1 MRFYYGYQPYVPV
14 AQRQAEAA
22 MAMAKLAR
30 AGKKISPVVI
40 QGRNIATTFW
50 GIAWCENL
58 ESYSDF
64 ANRLP
69 RGRTYARN
77 GSVVHLEIGK
87 GQIASM
93 VRGSSLY
100 HIQIEI
106 DELPKVRWQA
116 LKKECGGQVGS
127 LVELLQGRLSK
138 AVMGLVTDRDKGL
151 FPKPKEIRITCS
163 CPDDATLCKH
173 IAATMYGVGNRLD
186 KEPGLLF
193 LLRGVDQSELIEE
206 AVAPGGSAGKS
217 ATVLKGDLAAIFDI
231 ELGDGT
237 PVIPG
242 KGGKSFKVPAEKKT
256 AGKSGKPAT
265 RMAKTAKPLA
275 GMAPKPAARMA
286 KIAKPIAGKAP
297 KPAARMAKIAK
308 PIAGELRKQP
318 NPFLARHL
326 SQPQKT
332 EKYRPPRQ
340 KNKDGDRAGHPTA
353 VTNPFLWEGIILSM
367 AVPGNRD
374 QSNRWPEFALA
385 RKTKPI
391 SQGEKG
397 SGGFARTAGG

>member
-237 PVIPG
+237 TVIPG

-265 RMAKTAKPLA
+265 RMAKTAKP
-275 GMAPKPAARMA
+275 
-286 KIAKPIAGKAP
+286 IAGKAP

-308 PIAGELRKQP
+308 PIAGKAGKQ
-318 NPFLARHL
+318 AGGIA
-326 SQPQKT
+326 KT
-332 EKYRPPRQ
+332 
-340 KNKDGDRAGHPTA
+340 A
-353 VTNPFLWEGIILSM
+353 
-367 AVPGNRD
+367 
-374 QSNRWPEFALA
+374 
-385 RKTKPI
+385 KPI
-391 SQGEKG
+391 
-397 SGGFARTAGG
+397 AGKAPKPATKNRKVSATKAKI

>member
-22 MAMAKLAR
+22 MTVAKLAR

-100 HIQIEI
+100 HIEIEI

-206 AVAPGGSAGKS
+206 AVAPGSSAGKS
-217 ATVLKGDLAAIFDI
+217 AMVLKGDLATIFGI

-237 PVIPG
+237 TVIPG
-242 KGGKSFKVPAEKKT
+242 KGGKSFKVPAKKKP

-265 RMAKTAKPLA
+265 RMGKTAKPIAGKAPKPAARMGKTAKPLA
-275 GMAPKPAARMA
+275 GKAPKPAARMA

-308 PIAGELRKQP
+308 PIAGMAPKP
-318 NPFLARHL
+318 AAR
-326 SQPQKT
+326 
-332 EKYRPPRQ
+332 
-340 KNKDGDRAGHPTA
+340 
-353 VTNPFLWEGIILSM
+353 M
-367 AVPGNRD
+367 AKI
-374 QSNRWPEFALA
+374 A
-385 RKTKPI
+385 KPI
-391 SQGEKG
+391 AGKAGKQ
-397 SGGFARTAGG
+397 AGGIAKTAKPIAGKAPKPSTKNRKVSATKAKK

>member
-22 MAMAKLAR
+22 VAMAKLAR

-275 GMAPKPAARMA
+275 GKAPKPAARIDKTAKPLAGMAPKPAARIAKIAKPIAGMAPKPAARMA

-308 PIAGELRKQP
+308 PIAGMAPKP
-318 NPFLARHL
+318 AARM
-326 SQPQKT
+326 SKT
-332 EKYRPPRQ
+332 
-340 KNKDGDRAGHPTA
+340 A
-353 VTNPFLWEGIILSM
+353 
-367 AVPGNRD
+367 
-374 QSNRWPEFALA
+374 
-385 RKTKPI
+385 KPI
-391 SQGEKG
+391 AGKAGKQ
-397 SGGFARTAGG
+397 AGGIAKTAKPIAGKAPKPSTKNRKVSATKAKK

>member
-100 HIQIEI
+100 HIEIEI

-173 IAATMYGVGNRLD
+173 IAATMYGIGNRLD

-206 AVAPGGSAGKS
+206 AVAPGSSAGKS
-217 ATVLKGDLAAIFDI
+217 AMVLKGDLATIFGI

-242 KGGKSFKVPAEKKT
+242 KGGKSFKVPAKKKP

-265 RMAKTAKPLA
+265 RMAKTAKPIA
-275 GMAPKPAARMA
+275 GKAPKPAARMAKIAKPIVGKTPKPAARMA

-308 PIAGELRKQP
+308 PIAGMAPKP
-318 NPFLARHL
+318 AAR
-326 SQPQKT
+326 
-332 EKYRPPRQ
+332 
-340 KNKDGDRAGHPTA
+340 
-353 VTNPFLWEGIILSM
+353 M
-367 AVPGNRD
+367 AKI
-374 QSNRWPEFALA
+374 A
-385 RKTKPI
+385 KPI
-391 SQGEKG
+391 AGKAGKQ
-397 SGGFARTAGG
+397 AGGIAKTAKPIAGKAPKPSTKNRKVSATKAKK

>member
-100 HIQIEI
+100 HIEIEI

-173 IAATMYGVGNRLD
+173 IAATMYGIGNRLD

-206 AVAPGGSAGKS
+206 AVAPGSSAGKS
-217 ATVLKGDLAAIFDI
+217 AMVLKGDLATIFGI

-242 KGGKSFKVPAEKKT
+242 KGGKSFKVPAKKKP

-265 RMAKTAKPLA
+265 RMAKTAKPIA
-275 GMAPKPAARMA
+275 GKAPKPAARMAKIAKPIVGMAPKPAARMA

-308 PIAGELRKQP
+308 PIVGMAPKP
-318 NPFLARHL
+318 AAR
-326 SQPQKT
+326 
-332 EKYRPPRQ
+332 
-340 KNKDGDRAGHPTA
+340 
-353 VTNPFLWEGIILSM
+353 M
-367 AVPGNRD
+367 AKI
-374 QSNRWPEFALA
+374 A
-385 RKTKPI
+385 KPI
-391 SQGEKG
+391 AGKAGKQ
-397 SGGFARTAGG
+397 AGGIAKTAKPIAGKAPKPSTKNRKVSATKAKK